1 MENQVRELRSTETS
15 TKFKLESLSQQLE
28 LSQSEVE
35 RTNSELT
42 SKSEEFTKYRRAK
55 QVEVVTLQ
63 ANLDAVSQS
72 NESSQSSL
80 KALQSSHTSQTHQLT
95 QALTK
100 VQDLNGQLAEQEA
113 TFTQEITSL
122 RRLVTMLEEREK
134 EAKDF
139 VSSIEKEWDAVGEK
153 ADRRESALRLEVERE
168 RKGREDAEKQVERL
182 ETVID
187 RMGRGELPVPG
198 RAPGTPVRG
207 ILDESLDGMM
217 GLSPTV
223 AMASKA
229 QKTGKTFTEVYADYV
244 RLQEDYAKKSAEY
257 DHMDR
262 TLTEVL
268 AQIEERVR
276 YLKRMCTQSLTM
288 SLGPH
293 SFPTAHRIRTSA
305 DRSGS
310 ACIPTCTSTLR
321 P

>member
-122 RRLVTMLEEREK
+122 RRLVTMLEE
-134 EAKDF
+134 
-139 VSSIEKEWDAVGEK
+139 
-153 ADRRESALRLEVERE
+153 ERE
-168 RKGREDAEKQVERL
+168 RG
-182 ETVID
+182 
-187 RMGRGELPVPG
+187 
-198 RAPGTPVRG
+198 
-207 ILDESLDGMM
+207 
-217 GLSPTV
+217 
-223 AMASKA
+223 
-229 QKTGKTFTEVYADYV
+229 
-244 RLQEDYAKKSAEY
+244 
-257 DHMDR
+257 
-262 TLTEVL
+262 
-268 AQIEERVR
+268 
-276 YLKRMCTQSLTM
+276 
-288 SLGPH
+288 
-293 SFPTAHRIRTSA
+293 
-305 DRSGS
+305 
-310 ACIPTCTSTLR
+310 
-321 P
+321 